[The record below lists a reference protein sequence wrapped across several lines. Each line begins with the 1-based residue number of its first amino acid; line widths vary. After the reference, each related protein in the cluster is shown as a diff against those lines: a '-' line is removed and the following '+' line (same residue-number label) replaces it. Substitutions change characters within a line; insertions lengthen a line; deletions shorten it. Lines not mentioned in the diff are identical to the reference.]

1 MLIEGQTSACLG
13 NSFVLPK
20 INYVII
26 FLQNNFCANNCHTNR
41 YWFSGDT

>member
-26 FLQNNFCANNCHTNR
+26 FSTK
-41 YWFSGDT
+41 